1 MVLLKAEHITKKYSG
16 RTIIKD
22 INIELHKGELISLL
36 GVSGSGKTTLF
47 HVLSGLTTPEEGRVL
62 LNGEDIT
69 SRPGQISYMLQ
80 KDLLFPHKKIIDN
93 TALPLVLHGMSKNEA
108 RKKAQMYF
116 KDFGLEGT
124 EYQYP
129 SQLSG
134 GMRQRVMIAMAVS
147 CEPRLLIADE
157 PTTALDVTIQAQI
170 LELMCE
176 LREKMGTAIM
186 LITHDMGVVA
196 ETADDVLVLYAG
208 KAVEYGSIED
218 IFERPK
224 RPYTQG
230 LLNSIPRL
238 DEDVEML
245 NTIEGTVPAPD
256 AMPSGCRFAPR
267 CPYGNPRCMTE
278 KPGVYHAENSLVSC
292 FRYEG
297 EK

>member
-134 GMRQRVMIAMAVS
+134 GMRQRAA
-147 CEPRLLIADE
+147 LLRTYLSSNGVALLDE
-157 PTTALDVTIQAQI
+157 PFSALDTIT
-170 LELMCE
+170 
-176 LREKMGTAIM
+176 KTAIHRWYLEVM
-186 LITHDMGVVA
+186 QHIDLSTIFITHDIDEAILLSDRIYILSGRPGHITDEIHINVPKPR
-196 ETADDVLVLYAG
+196 AG
-208 KAVEYGSIED
+208 DFTLTPEFLAYKRQIIE
-218 IFERPK
+218 
-224 RPYTQG
+224 
-230 LLNSIPRL
+230 
-238 DEDVEML
+238 
-245 NTIEGTVPAPD
+245 
-256 AMPSGCRFAPR
+256 AMHLS
-267 CPYGNPRCMTE
+267 
-278 KPGVYHAENSLVSC
+278 
-292 FRYEG
+292 
-297 EK
+297 

>member
-134 GMRQRVMIAMAVS
+134 GMRQRAA
-147 CEPRLLIADE
+147 LLRTYLSSNGVALLDE
-157 PTTALDVTIQAQI
+157 PFSALDTIT
-170 LELMCE
+170 
-176 LREKMGTAIM
+176 KTAIHRWYLEVM
-186 LITHDMGVVA
+186 QHIDLSTIFITHDIDEA
-196 ETADDVLVLYAG
+196 ILLSDR
-208 KAVEYGSIED
+208 
-218 IFERPK
+218 IFI
-224 RPYTQG
+224 
-230 LLNSIPRL
+230 LN
-238 DEDVEML
+238 
-245 NTIEGTVPAPD
+245 G
-256 AMPSGCRFAPR
+256 
-267 CPYGNPRCMTE
+267 
-278 KPGVYHAENSLVSC
+278 KPGEI
-292 FRYEG
+292 RDDIII
-297 EK
+297 K

>member
-116 KDFGLEGT
+116 KDFGLEET

-134 GMRQRVMIAMAVS
+134 GMRQRVALARAFTMDSEI
-147 CEPRLLIADE
+147 LLMDE
-157 PTTALDVTIQAQI
+157 PFSALDKQTSNHLRQELQDIWMKTHKTIFFITHSVEEAVYLGDRVVVMSGEDGGIKNIVPIELDRPRHIYNEDFIAYRHKI
-170 LELMCE
+170 LEE
-176 LREKMGTAIM
+176 I
-186 LITHDMGVVA
+186 
-196 ETADDVLVLYAG
+196 
-208 KAVEYGSIED
+208 
-218 IFERPK
+218 
-224 RPYTQG
+224 QG
-230 LLNSIPRL
+230 G
-238 DEDVEML
+238 D
-245 NTIEGTVPAPD
+245 
-256 AMPSGCRFAPR
+256 
-267 CPYGNPRCMTE
+267 Y
-278 KPGVYHAENSLVSC
+278 
-292 FRYEG
+292 
-297 EK
+297 

>member
-93 TALPLVLHGMSKNEA
+93 TALPLVLHGMSKKEA
-108 RKKAQMYF
+108 RKKAQTYF
-116 KDFGLEGT
+116 EDFGLEGT

-134 GMRQRVMIAMAVS
+134 GMRQRAA
-147 CEPRLLIADE
+147 A
-157 PTTALDVTIQAQI
+157 
-170 LELMCE
+170 
-176 LREKMGTAIM
+176 
-186 LITHDMGVVA
+186 
-196 ETADDVLVLYAG
+196 
-208 KAVEYGSIED
+208 
-218 IFERPK
+218 
-224 RPYTQG
+224 
-230 LLNSIPRL
+230 
-238 DEDVEML
+238 
-245 NTIEGTVPAPD
+245 
-256 AMPSGCRFAPR
+256 
-267 CPYGNPRCMTE
+267 
-278 KPGVYHAENSLVSC
+278 
-292 FRYEG
+292 
-297 EK
+297 

>member
-116 KDFGLEGT
+116 RDFGLEGT

-134 GMRQRVMIAMAVS
+134 GMRQRAA
-147 CEPRLLIADE
+147 LLRTYLSSNGVALLDE
-157 PTTALDVTIQAQI
+157 PFSALDTIT
-170 LELMCE
+170 
-176 LREKMGTAIM
+176 KTAIHRWYLEVM
-186 LITHDMGVVA
+186 QHIDLSTLFITHDIDEAILLSDRIYILNGTPGTIKDEIVIQERKPRA
-196 ETADDVLVLYAG
+196 ADFALSEEFL
-208 KAVEYGSIED
+208 EY
-218 IFERPK
+218 K
-224 RPYTQG
+224 RRIISK
-230 LLNSIPRL
+230 L
-238 DEDVEML
+238 
-245 NTIEGTVPAPD
+245 
-256 AMPSGCRFAPR
+256 
-267 CPYGNPRCMTE
+267 
-278 KPGVYHAENSLVSC
+278 
-292 FRYEG
+292 
-297 EK
+297 